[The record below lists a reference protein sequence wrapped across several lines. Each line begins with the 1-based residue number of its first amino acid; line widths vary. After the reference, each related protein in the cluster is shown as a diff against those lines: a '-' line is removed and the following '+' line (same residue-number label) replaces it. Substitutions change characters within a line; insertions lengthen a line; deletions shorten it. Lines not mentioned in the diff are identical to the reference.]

1 MKGLIT
7 DTTTGDLLIGRDRL
21 AMVTDSEEQV
31 CESVLLAMR
40 WEFKEFPLLGAE
52 VRQQL
57 GGCVD
62 PFWPQETKKMLRAC
76 KVAANTVKLAEDGTL
91 TIQ

>member
-7 DTTTGDLLIGRDRL
+7 DTKTGDLLIGRDKQGI
-21 AMVTDSEEQV
+21 VTDCEGQV

-40 WEFKEFPLLGAE
+40 GEFKEFPLLGAE

-76 KVAANTVKLAEDGTL
+76 KVAAETVSLQEDGTL
-91 TIQ
+91 IIE

>member
-7 DTTTGDLLIGRDRL
+7 DTRTGDLLIGRDRL

-40 WEFKEFPLLGAE
+40 GEF
-52 VRQQL
+52 
-57 GGCVD
+57 
-62 PFWPQETKKMLRAC
+62 
-76 KVAANTVKLAEDGTL
+76 
-91 TIQ
+91 